1 MWLEEV
7 RRRRAQALLAPRLVP
22 PIQLPNQS
30 SPQLNWARRRQ
41 IEVGHRRIGAP
52 CCRIEHQPTISWTV
66 IIESKLA
73 AIHTSYS
80 IAGSGGGPSAGRGRR
95 RGAGG
100 MATST
105 ACAAHGLLLLDGV
118 SAACSCPWPCLSLSS
133 SCPVRTIQAVTLL
146 IWKPIKLIWI
156 MRRLIWYSSIDL
168 AGNFNGKRFD
178 SGSDI
183 NLRNCVPIQRSSPTT
198 HCCHWQSRLEIL
210 LCCSCTEGRPPRPPR
225 LRTSSE
231 HRVAML
237 VAVALL
243 LGGIGVCQTLA
254 LCCGCLWFAR
264 ERGGERGH
272 HVVFLISAIHV

>member
-1 MWLEEV
+1 
-7 RRRRAQALLAPRLVP
+7 
-22 PIQLPNQS
+22 
-30 SPQLNWARRRQ
+30 
-41 IEVGHRRIGAP
+41 
-52 CCRIEHQPTISWTV
+52 
-66 IIESKLA
+66 
-73 AIHTSYS
+73 
-80 IAGSGGGPSAGRGRR
+80 
-95 RGAGG
+95 
-100 MATST
+100 
-105 ACAAHGLLLLDGV
+105 
-118 SAACSCPWPCLSLSS
+118 
-133 SCPVRTIQAVTLL
+133 
-146 IWKPIKLIWI
+146 

-183 NLRNCVPIQRSSPTT
+183 NLRNCVPSQRSSPTT